1 LSKIP
6 TGLWSRGS
14 KLVGIASKM
23 AINELSSR
31 VKTWEDEKSKI
42 QARVEMAQGL
52 VKTLSELK
60 GASMKLGQL
69 MSLDLGEYL
78 PPEVIKVL
86 ESLHQ
91 NSTFLPF
98 EKIEVILKEELKE
111 KFADLKDLS
120 TEPLAAASIGQVH
133 TATLSGKNVV
143 IKVQYPGVAESI
155 PSDLKLLELLV
166 KNLSLLQGKSL
177 DLNPFFK
184 EIEEVLRKET
194 DYELEVRMLQRYR
207 HAFSESNYIVP
218 EVYPEYSTTK
228 VITMERIY
236 GKSFNEWLSGSFI
249 GDRQKMAHQL
259 MNLYLEEFF
268 RYGLVQTD
276 PNPGN
281 FLVTSQNKMAL
292 LDFGA
297 VKEYDEGFKQGY
309 RSLLMAS
316 FARDEKKILE
326 ESISLGFIDERESQE
341 VKDLYIRMMDLLADP
356 FRKNEP
362 FDFNDKT
369 YYANSRDMSWEL
381 TRKCKY
387 SPPPKDLLFLHRKLA
402 GVFVLIR
409 KLDVKIVLKDY
420 WHMVEDA

>member
-1 LSKIP
+1 MSKIP
-6 TGLWSRGS
+6 TGLWSRGT

-23 AINELSSR
+23 AMNELSSR

-86 ESLHQ
+86 ETLHQ

-98 EKIEVILKEELKE
+98 EKIEAILKEELKE

-120 TEPLAAASIGQVH
+120 PEPLAAASIGQVH
-133 TATLSGKNVV
+133 TATLAGKNVV
-143 IKVQYPGVAESI
+143 IKIQYPGVAESI

-184 EIEEVLRKET
+184 EIEEVLKKET

-207 HAFSESNYIVP
+207 HVFSESNYIVP
-218 EVYPEYSTTK
+218 EVYPEHSTTK

-236 GKSFNEWLSGSFI
+236 GKSFNEWLASSFV

-281 FLVTSQNKMAL
+281 FLVTAQNKMAL

-297 VKEYDEGFKQGY
+297 VKEYDETFKKGY
-309 RSLLMAS
+309 RNLLMAS
-316 FARDEKKILE
+316 FSRDEKKILE

-420 WHMVEDA
+420 WHMVEEA

>member
-23 AINELSSR
+23 ALNEISSR

-42 QARVEMAQGL
+42 QSKVELAQSL

-69 MSLDLGEYL
+69 MSLDLGEFL

-98 EKIEVILKEELKE
+98 EKIEAILKEELKE
-111 KFADLKDLS
+111 RFSDLEEISK
-120 TEPLAAASIGQVH
+120 EPLAAASIGQVH
-133 TATLSGKNVV
+133 TARLNGKNVV
-143 IKVQYPGVAESI
+143 IKIQYPGVADSI
-155 PSDLKLLELLV
+155 PSDLKLLEMLI
-166 KNLSLLQGKSL
+166 KNLSMIQGKSV
-177 DLNPFFK
+177 DLKPFFK
-184 EIEEVLRKET
+184 EIEEVLKKET
-194 DYELEVRMLQRYR
+194 DYELEVQMHQRYR
-207 HAFSESNYIVP
+207 LAFSESNYIVP
-218 EVYPEYSTTK
+218 EVFPEHSTNK

-236 GKSFNEWLSGSFI
+236 GKSFNEWLSGSFL

-268 RYGLVQTD
+268 KFGLVQTD

-281 FLVTSQNKMAL
+281 FLITEQNKMAL

-297 VKEYDEGFKQGY
+297 VKEYDETFKQGY
-309 RSLLMAS
+309 RLLLMSS
-316 FARDEKKILE
+316 FDKNEKQILE
-326 ESISLGFIDERESQE
+326 QSIALGFIDERESDE
-341 VKDLYIRMMDLLADP
+341 VKNLYVKMMDLLADP

-362 FDFNDKT
+362 FDFNDKD
-369 YYANSRDMSWEL
+369 YYNSSRDMSWEL

-387 SPPPKDLLFLHRKLA
+387 SPPPKDLIFLHRKLA

-409 KLDVKIVLKDY
+409 KLDVKITLRDY
-420 WHMVEDA
+420 WHMVEG

>member
-1 LSKIP
+1 MSKIP

-69 MSLDLGEYL
+69 LSLDLGEYL
-78 PPEVIKVL
+78 PAEVIKVL

-98 EKIEVILKEELKE
+98 DKIEAILKEELKS
-111 KFADLKDLS
+111 KFTDLKELS
-120 TEPLAAASIGQVH
+120 IEPLAAASIGQVH
-133 TATLSGKNVV
+133 SAKLHGKDVV

-166 KNLSLLQGKSL
+166 KNLSLLHGKSL

-184 EIEEVLRKET
+184 EIEEVLKKET

-207 HAFSESNYIVP
+207 QAFSESNYIVP
-218 EVYPEYSTTK
+218 EVYPDHSTTK
-228 VITMERIY
+228 VITMERIF
-236 GKSFNEWLSGSFI
+236 GKSFNDWLSGSFL

-268 RYGLVQTD
+268 KYGLVQTD

-297 VKEYDEGFKQGY
+297 VKEYDDSFKQGY
-309 RSLLMAS
+309 RNLLMAS

-326 ESISLGFIDERESQE
+326 ESIALGFIDERETQE
-341 VKDLYIRMMDLLADP
+341 VKDLYVRMMDLLADP
-356 FRKNEP
+356 FRKHGP

-369 YYANSRDMSWEL
+369 YYATSRDMSWEL

-409 KLDVKIVLKDY
+409 KLDVKIVLRDY
-420 WHMVEDA
+420 WHMVEEA